1 MSIALKYGIFNLAY
15 FGNAIILTR
24 GNQNII
30 ARNINLFEFIRQGNA
45 VFHQNHGRAVQ
56 NILYRGKIFF
66 HKAKNNIHYHQGGNR
81 NHRAG
86 DGKIL
91 PQKRLLR
98 GFTNYQKK
106 NGS

>member
-30 ARNINLFEFIRQGNA
+30 ARDINLFEFIRQGNA
-45 VFHQNHGRAVQ
+45 VFHQNHGSAVQ

-66 HKAKNNIHYHQGGNR
+66 
-81 NHRAG
+81 
-86 DGKIL
+86 
-91 PQKRLLR
+91 P
-98 GFTNYQKK
+98 
-106 NGS
+106 